1 ATMALDDILT
11 SFFGTGSDGS
21 SALGVLEI
29 RPLTSTQSNFSGPVS
44 VQTVASSRTYN
55 TTPTGTF
62 GQYIPAIPFAAF
74 IGQAPDG
81 AAKALLS
88 LQQIAQ
94 STAYRTNFGI
104 VEGAGEPASVLV
116 HIFNNAGVEVAPA
129 IPISLMPG
137 EHQQRN
143 LLAENGIT
151 LTDGRFE
158 VEVVSATGR
167 VTAYASVV
175 DNLTNDPLMV
185 FPVLKGAE
193 SATRYVIP
201 GVADIN
207 NGFASW
213 RSDIR
218 FFNPATTSVT
228 ATLTYFPQPGS
239 PAASGTKQITIPAG
253 QVFPVDSALQQ
264 LFALT
269 NTGGSLLV
277 TTPSSSK
284 LTVTARTY
292 NQTSSGTY
300 GQFIPAVTPA
310 GSVGLSD
317 NRVLQLLQLE
327 SSDKMRTNLGFVET
341 NGSPVTIEITA
352 IPPDSKVAAKTQ
364 FTLAANQFLQLND
377 ALKSFGLGTV
387 YNARV
392 TVKVLSGTGRV
403 TSYASVID
411 AATQD
416 PTYVPAQ

>member
-1 ATMALDDILT
+1 MALDDILT
-11 SFFGTGSDGS
+11 SFFGAGSDGS

-29 RPLTSTQSNFSGPVS
+29 RPLTSTQTGFSSPAPPS

-55 TTPTGTF
+55 STPTGTF
-62 GQYIPAIPFAAF
+62 GQFIPAIAF
-74 IGQAPDG
+74 SNFIAHSPDSSPNP
-81 AAKALLS
+81 LIT

-94 STAYRTNFGI
+94 SSAYRTNFGI

-116 HIFNNAGVEVAPA
+116 HVFNNQGIEVVAP

-143 LLAENGIT
+143 LLADNGIT

-158 VEVVSATGR
+158 VEVTSTTGK
-167 VTAYASVV
+167 VTAYASVI

-185 FPVLKGAE
+185 FPVLKGGE

-207 NGFASW
+207 NGIASW

-218 FFNPATTSVT
+218 LFNPSTAAVT
-228 ATLTYFPQPGS
+228 ATLTYFPQPGNT
-239 PAASGTKQITIPAG
+239 AASGTKQVTIPAG
-253 QVFPVDSALQQ
+253 QVMAIDNALQS
-264 LFALT
+264 LFILS
-269 NTGGSLLV
+269 NSGGSLLV
-277 TTPSSSK
+277 TTSSSSK
-284 LTVTARTY
+284 LVVTARTY
-292 NQTSSGTY
+292 NQTSNGTY

-327 SSDKMRTNLGFVET
+327 SSDQMRTNLGFVET
-341 NGSPVTIEITA
+341 SGNPVTVEVSA
-352 IPPDSKVAAKTQ
+352 IPSDSKVAAKTQ
-364 FTLAANQFLQLND
+364 FTLAANQFLQVSL
-377 ALKSFGLGTV
+377 SQFGLGTA

-392 TVKVLSGTGRV
+392 TVKVLSGTGRI
-403 TSYASVID
+403 TAYGSVID

-416 PTYVPAQ
+416 PTYVPSQ